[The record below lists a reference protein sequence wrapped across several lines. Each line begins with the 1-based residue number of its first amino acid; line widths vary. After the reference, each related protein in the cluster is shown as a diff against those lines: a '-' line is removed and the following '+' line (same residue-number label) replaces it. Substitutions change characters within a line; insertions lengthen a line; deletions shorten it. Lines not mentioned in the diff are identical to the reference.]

1 MLTLVSSSVRSLRGR
16 MGSSRDNI
24 AATNDLKAIKELQ
37 SVLGFSFKDPSLLC
51 LALVHRSYCNE
62 NGLDPSQSY
71 ERLEFLGDAVLEL
84 AISTE
89 LYRRFPEA
97 DEGELT
103 KIRSSLVRRETLA
116 QIARRIDLGSYLLVG
131 KGVETT
137 NGRQQDS
144 VLAAAFEALVAA
156 VYIDQGNEFTR
167 QFILRLTDVELAQ
180 AERAGGPPENPKSQL
195 QEMVQGQGLNPPKYR
210 LVSSE
215 GPDHGPVFTV
225 EVLVDGQ
232 VVGTGEGGKKSDAEG
247 AAARSALAALSG
259 DI

>member
-1 MLTLVSSSVRSLRGR
+1 MKTLVSSIARSLRGL

-24 AATNDLKAIKELQ
+24 AAVDPRKSVKALE
-37 SVLGFSFKDPSLLC
+37 SVLGFSFKDPSLLRQ
-51 LALVHRSYCNE
+51 ALVHRSYCNE
-62 NGLDPSQSY
+62 NGLDPSESY

-84 AISTE
+84 AVSTE
-89 LYRRFPEA
+89 LYRRMPEA

-103 KIRSSLVRRETLA
+103 KTRSSLVRRETLA
-116 QIARRIDLGSYLLVG
+116 QIARRIDLGNYLLVG
-131 KGVETT
+131 KGVESS

-167 QFILRLTDVELAQ
+167 QFILKMFDVELAQ
-180 AERAGGPPENPKSQL
+180 AEHAGGPPDNPKSKL
-195 QEMVQGQGLNPPKYR
+195 QEIIQGQGLNPPTYH

-225 EVLVDGQ
+225 DVRVEGQ
-232 VVGTGEGGKKSDAEG
+232 IVGTGAGGRKSDAEG
-247 AAARSALAALSG
+247 AAAEAALAAMSG
-259 DI
+259 NT

>member
-1 MLTLVSSSVRSLRGR
+1 M
-16 MGSSRDNI
+16 
-24 AATNDLKAIKELQ
+24 
-37 SVLGFSFKDPSLLC
+37 LGFSFKDPSLLR

-62 NGLDPSQSY
+62 NGLDPSESY

-84 AISTE
+84 AVSTE
-89 LYRRFPEA
+89 LYRRIPDA
-97 DEGELT
+97 DEGQLT
-103 KIRSSLVRRETLA
+103 KTRSSLVRRETLA

-131 KGVETT
+131 KGVEST
-137 NGRQQDS
+137 NGHQQDS

-156 VYIDQGNEFTR
+156 VYLDQGNEFTR
-167 QFILRLTDVELAQ
+167 QFILRLIDVELTQ
-180 AERAGGPPENPKSQL
+180 VERAGVPPENPKSRL

-215 GPDHGPVFTV
+215 GPDHGPIFTV

-232 VVGTGEGGKKSDAEG
+232 VVGTGVAGKKSEAEG
-247 AAARSALAALSG
+247 AAAQAALVALSN

>member
-1 MLTLVSSSVRSLRGR
+1 

-24 AATNDLKAIKELQ
+24 ASNNPLTSVKALE
-37 SVLGFSFKDPSLLC
+37 SVLGFSFKDPSLLR

-62 NGLDPSQSY
+62 NGLDPSESY

-84 AISTE
+84 AVSTE
-89 LYRRFPEA
+89 LYLRLPQA

-103 KIRSSLVRRETLA
+103 KTRSSLVRRETLA
-116 QIARRIDLGSYLLVG
+116 KIARRIDLGKYLLVG
-131 KGVETT
+131 KGVDAT

-167 QFILRLTDVELAQ
+167 QFIIRMIDAELTQV
-180 AERAGGPPENPKSQL
+180 ERAGGPPENPKSQL
-195 QEMVQGQGLNPPKYR
+195 QEIVQRQGLNPPKYL

-225 EVLVDGQ
+225 EVMVDGQ
-232 VVGTGEGGKKSDAEG
+232 VVGAGTGGKKSEAEN
-247 AAARSALAALSG
+247 AAAEAALAVLPSEA
-259 DI
+259 

>member
-1 MLTLVSSSVRSLRGR
+1 M
-16 MGSSRDNI
+16 
-24 AATNDLKAIKELQ
+24 
-37 SVLGFSFKDPSLLC
+37 LGFSFKDPSLLR

-62 NGLDPSQSY
+62 NGLDASQSY

-84 AISTE
+84 AVSTE

-103 KIRSSLVRRETLA
+103 KTRSSLVRRETLS
-116 QIARRIDLGSYLLVG
+116 QIARRIDLGNHLLVG
-131 KGVETT
+131 KGVDTS

-167 QFILRLTDVELAQ
+167 QFILRMLDVELAQ
-180 AERAGGPPENPKSQL
+180 TERTGGPPENPKSKL
-195 QEMVQGQGLNPPKYR
+195 QEIVQGQGSTPPTYH

-225 EVLVDGQ
+225 DVKVDGR
-232 VVGTGEGGKKSDAEG
+232 VVGTGAGGRKSDAEG
-247 AAARSALAALSG
+247 AAAEAALAALSG
-259 DI
+259 KD